1 MQEVVA
7 CKGVINKGKWR
18 VRERGNEAAGS
29 RQQQRKKRSAPLQT
43 CKTSDYSTNF
53 HSKMKDPLHKLF
65 PVLIAPMSG
74 YTDDQSTSIFYL
86 LVSCCILHLA
96 ALFRLPFRC
105 WSVLFQSIDDHAA
118 SIQGSPSNHSSG

>member
-74 YTDDQSTSIFYL
+74 YTDDQSTSKYL
-86 LVSCCILHLA
+86 LSSCFLLHLA
-96 ALFRLPFRC
+96 SC
-105 WSVLFQSIDDHAA
+105 SVVPLAVSLLVGIVPVH
-118 SIQGSPSNHSSG
+118 